1 MSAQH
6 ASRATA
12 SIFHHPDAVESDDKP
27 LAGRRTAGQSF
38 LGGYARHVQA
48 QAVHCVAANQA
59 HVDHFREL
67 MADYGWNGQVQGA
80 FMHQPNTLS
89 DPGVVF
95 LPGPGLGTHAWPR
108 RRTGQRTFSLCG
120 ITHTVSTKRIMEGL
134 FDTLTGPTEAWD
146 AIICT
151 SKAVHSVVDTQLDEV
166 EAYLKRRFS
175 ARRVPRP
182 QLPIIPLGIDTS
194 RFETK
199 PEWRKK
205 WRDEYKVSDDG
216 IVIMSMGRLS
226 VFEKLHPAPLMIAL
240 EKAAQ
245 QTEQKITLLMVGW
258 FGDKATETLHRKA
271 AAEFAPSVQ
280 VAFPNGRDAD
290 LRYEIWSAADIFT
303 LPVDNIQETYGL
315 APVEAMAAGLPVV
328 CSDWNGFKDTIVDG
342 ETGIRVRTLMSRPG
356 AGRSIAERYETG
368 QDNYHQYLGFV
379 HQRTA
384 IDVPEMANAFS
395 SLIQNPDLRA
405 RMGAAGKARAK
416 QIYDWEA
423 IIPQYQT
430 LWADLNDRRARDS
443 PASPREGAEPANP
456 AAVDPFRLY
465 ARYPSDT
472 ITGSAVLNA
481 DTALDADQVQA
492 LVELTGASNIKRL
505 VTAQDNIV
513 KISALIVEHGPLRL
527 DDLVTRSG
535 FTPAVTEGAVLWLA
549 KFDKV
554 RITV

>member
-1 MSAQH
+1 MSDRPDA
-6 ASRATA
+6 AATA

-48 QAVHCVAANQA
+48 DTLHCAAANQA
-59 HVDHFREL
+59 HIEHFREL
-67 MADYGWNGQVQGA
+67 VTDYGWKGPVEGA
-80 FMHQPNTLS
+80 FMHQPNTLTK
-89 DPGVVF
+89 PGVVF
-95 LPGPGLGTHAWPR
+95 LPGPGLGAHAWPR
-108 RRTGQRTFSLCG
+108 RRIGQRAFSLCG
-120 ITHTVSTKRIMEGL
+120 ITHTVSTKRIMEGM
-134 FDTLTGPTEAWD
+134 FDTITGPTESWD

-166 EAYLKRRFS
+166 ETYLKRRFG

-205 WRDEYKVSDDG
+205 WRDEFGVGEDG

-240 EKAAQ
+240 ERAAQ
-245 QTEQKITLLMVGW
+245 QTKKKITLLMVGW
-258 FGDKATETLHRKA
+258 FNDQGTEKLHRIA
-271 AAEFAPSVQ
+271 AKQFAPSVQ
-280 VAFPNGRDAD
+280 VDFPNGRDAD

-328 CSDWNGFKDTIVDG
+328 CSDWNGFKDTIVDC

-356 AGRSIAERYETG
+356 VGRSIAERFENG

-384 IDVPEMANAFS
+384 IDVPEMAEAFR
-395 SLIQNPDLRA
+395 SLIDNPDLRA
-405 RMGAAGKARAK
+405 KMGAAGKRRAK
-416 QIYDWEA
+416 QLYDWQA
-423 IIPQYQT
+423 VIPQYQA
-430 LWADLNDRRARDS
+430 LWADMNARRHREF
-443 PASPREGAEPANP
+443 PTSPREGVEAGNP
-456 AAVDPFRLY
+456 AGVDPFRLY
-465 ARYPSDT
+465 AQYPSDA
-472 ITGSAVLNA
+472 ITNPTVISADA
-481 DTALDADQVQA
+481 ALTEEDLKN
-492 LVELTGASNIKRL
+492 LVDWTGAAALKRL
-505 VTAQDNIV
+505 VTSQENILQV
-513 KISALIVEHGPLRL
+513 SAMVAERGPIRL
-527 DDLVTRSG
+527 DELAAKVG
-535 FTPAVTEGAVLWLA
+535 LTPAVTEGAVLWLA
-549 KFDKV
+549 KYNRV
-554 RITV
+554 RIDV